1 MIANMIQVLA
11 VDDNPADIQLLII
24 QLEEATSMEFEVTPA
39 GTMQEALELLPTGG
53 FSVVLLDLNLP
64 DSSGLEGI
72 DKILATPAAPPVIVL
87 TGLDNQ
93 ETGLQALSHN
103 AQDYLVKG
111 NFDTDILV
119 RSIRYAIQRDQSER
133 AMRQMN
139 AELES
144 RVAEQTA
151 EVRAANQEL
160 EQRVA
165 ARTAELQAANESLHS
180 ARLAALNIMEDA
192 LGAQIEAENERNR
205 LTALLNNITDEVW
218 FADTHKKFSL
228 VNPAGLREFG
238 IDPGNVVDAQK
249 FAASLEVFRPDGS
262 PRPIDEAPP
271 LRALRGEI
279 VKNLEEMI
287 RIPTSGELRYREVNA
302 APVRGLNG
310 ETIGSISVVR
320 DITERK
326 QAEEKL
332 RQLNRTLRAISNTN
346 QAMLRTS
353 GESNF
358 LDEVCEIIVR
368 DCGHAMVWI
377 GYKEQDEAKSVRPV
391 ASAGF
396 EEGYLETLKVTWAD
410 SQRGRGPTG
419 TAIRTGKASRCNNM
433 LTDPKF
439 APWRGEAVRRGYAAS
454 IVLPLTDE
462 KQAFGA
468 ITIYAREP
476 EAFSDEEEALL
487 SELAGDLAY
496 GIQAIRTRAAHAL
509 AEEALRISEEKA
521 NNLVR
526 YAPAAIYEI
535 DIYGNKFLSVND
547 TACEWSGYSR
557 EELLSLNPK
566 DITDEDSQARFEQ
579 RIKQKLNAKE
589 VEQSV
594 EYCIIR
600 KDGQILD
607 MAVNIGAFTYKDG
620 KPESVLVVAH
630 NITERKRAE
639 EALRHSE
646 ERYRTLFNGM
656 TEGFALHEIICDE
669 DGKPC
674 DYRFLEINPAFERLT
689 GLKRAEVVGKLMS
702 EVPQLQGDDPQ
713 WVEIYGKVALT
724 GEPINFENYSPALK
738 KHYEIFAYQP
748 AERQFAVIFL
758 DVSEHKRMEESLR
771 ESEQRF
777 RLALTHAPVTIATQ
791 DRDLRFTWAYN
802 QRTMDSNQVIG
813 KCDADLLPPEDA
825 ARLVGLKRK
834 VLETEKELSEQL
846 WVNSEGQRLFLDL
859 FIEPLKDASGQ
870 VTGVGVAT
878 VDLTPMKLAEQAMS
892 EARDELDVRVQERTR
907 ELVAANQQLENEIAE
922 RIRTDAALRESE
934 SRYRTLFETSPDM
947 VIMVD
952 MDHKI
957 LFANQQAA
965 AMHGYRSAKN
975 LVGKNFLEL
984 VAPEGKESLQ
994 ESILKTM
1001 QHGPLREIEYQI
1013 LMKDGSRFPAE
1024 MNVTMVF
1031 EDKGSPTG
1039 FLLDIRDITERKW
1052 AEQSLRLANAYN
1064 RSLIETSLD
1073 ALVTITPDGKIGDV
1087 NTATEKVTGYSR
1099 AELIGTDFH
1108 SYFSDPFK
1116 ARLGYQKVFEN
1127 GSVRDYDLE
1136 IRHKNGSITPV
1147 LYNASIFRDEG
1158 GNVLGAF
1165 AIARDITDRKQFE
1178 TQLVQAEKHAVIG
1191 RMVGS
1196 ITHEINNP
1204 LQTIKNCL
1212 YLIQQDVTPESP
1224 IHEPLEM
1231 VTSETLRLTNLVGQL
1246 RELYRPKAG
1255 LNKQSQEL
1263 LDILEEAHA
1272 LLVPHLNNA
1281 RVEWQPLTGLQRCY
1295 INCVRDQILEVFLNI
1310 SVNAIEAMQ
1319 HHGGKLYV
1327 DMKVSDESASVIFKD
1342 TGPGISKEILPHLFE
1357 PFMTSKASGLGLGL
1371 SITYGI
1377 IQRHGGQIQVENKAG
1392 QGATFTILLPLHS
1405 QGGGEENGNGNE

>member
-1 MIANMIQVLA
+1 M
-11 VDDNPADIQLLII
+11 
-24 QLEEATSMEFEVTPA
+24 
-39 GTMQEALELLPTGG
+39 
-53 FSVVLLDLNLP
+53 
-64 DSSGLEGI
+64 
-72 DKILATPAAPPVIVL
+72 
-87 TGLDNQ
+87 
-93 ETGLQALSHN
+93 
-103 AQDYLVKG
+103 
-111 NFDTDILV
+111 
-119 RSIRYAIQRDQSER
+119 
-133 AMRQMN
+133 
-139 AELES
+139 
-144 RVAEQTA
+144 
-151 EVRAANQEL
+151 
-160 EQRVA
+160 
-165 ARTAELQAANESLHS
+165 
-180 ARLAALNIMEDA
+180 
-192 LGAQIEAENERNR
+192 
-205 LTALLNNITDEVW
+205 
-218 FADTHKKFSL
+218 
-228 VNPAGLREFG
+228 
-238 IDPGNVVDAQK
+238 
-249 FAASLEVFRPDGS
+249 
-262 PRPIDEAPP
+262 
-271 LRALRGEI
+271 
-279 VKNLEEMI
+279 
-287 RIPTSGELRYREVNA
+287 
-302 APVRGLNG
+302 
-310 ETIGSISVVR
+310 R

-326 QAEEKL
+326 LAEEKL
-332 RQLNRTLRAISNTN
+332 RQLNRTLRALSNTN
-346 QAMLRTS
+346 QVMLRTP
-353 GESNF
+353 GENDF

-396 EEGYLETLKVTWAD
+396 EDGYLETLKVTWAN
-410 SQRGRGPTG
+410 SERGRGPTG
-419 TAIRTGKASRCNNM
+419 TAIRSGKTSRCLNI

-439 APWRGEAVRRGYAAS
+439 APWRAEARKRGYASS
-454 IVLPLTDE
+454 IVLPLMDE
-462 KQAFGA
+462 EQVFGA

-476 EAFSDEEEALL
+476 EAFSDEEETLL

-496 GIQAIRTRAAHAL
+496 GIRAIRMRTAHAL
-509 AEEALRISEEKA
+509 VEEALKASEEKA
-521 NNLVR
+521 SNLVR

-579 RIKQKLNAKE
+579 RIKQKLAAKE
-589 VEQSV
+589 VEQSI

-600 KDGQILD
+600 KDGQVLD

-620 KPESVLVVAH
+620 KPESLLVVAH
-630 NITERKRAE
+630 NITESKRAE
-639 EALRHSE
+639 EALRQSE

-674 DYRFLEINPAFERLT
+674 DYRFLDINPAFERLT
-689 GLKRAEVVGKLMS
+689 GLKRTEVVGKTHN
-702 EVPQLQGDDPQ
+702 EVLPDDSPK
-713 WVEIYGKVALT
+713 WMEAYGKVALT
-724 GEPINFENYSPALK
+724 GEPVSFENYSPAMK
-738 KHYEIFAYQP
+738 KYFEVSAYQP

-758 DVSEHKRMEESLR
+758 DVSERKHMEDELRIAKTEAEQRAVEFDAIFESMAETVVVYDASGRLVRANHAAVEMLGFDPHHKNVNGVVNRIVPHRADGQPVPPEQTPPGRALRGERVTGEHFTITNSRGRTLHTLGSAAPFHVGGRLAGAVTVWQDVTEIMEMERSLR

-777 RLALTHAPVTIATQ
+777 RLALRNAPVSVATQ

-802 QRTMDSNQVIG
+802 QPTVDPNQVIG
-813 KCDADLLPPEDA
+813 KKDADMFPAEDA
-825 ARLVGLKRK
+825 AHLVALKRK

-846 WVNSEGQRLFLDL
+846 WVHNGDQQAFLDV
-859 FIEPLKDASGQ
+859 FIEPLRDASGQ
-870 VTGVGVAT
+870 VTGIGMAT

-892 EARDELDVRVQERTR
+892 QARDELDIRVQERTR

-922 RIRTDAALRESE
+922 RIRTDTALHESE
-934 SRYRTLFETSPDM
+934 TRYRTLFETSPDT
-947 VIMVD
+947 VIMVN
-952 MDHKI
+952 MEHKI
-957 LFANQQAA
+957 LFANQRAA
-965 AMHGYRSAKN
+965 EMHGYRAAKN
-975 LVGKNFLEL
+975 LVGKNFFEL
-984 VAPEGKESLQ
+984 VTPEDKESLR
-994 ESILKTM
+994 ESILTTM

-1013 LMKDGSRFPAE
+1013 LKKDGSSFPAE

-1031 EDKGSPTG
+1031 EGKGEPTG

-1052 AEQSLRLANAYN
+1052 AEQSIRLANAYN

-1087 NTATEKVTGYSR
+1087 NSATEKVTGYKR

-1108 SYFSDPFK
+1108 NYFSDPFK

-1136 IRHKNGSITPV
+1136 IRHKDGSITPV

-1272 LLVPHLNNA
+1272 LLIPHLNNA
-1281 RVEWQPLTGLQRCY
+1281 RVEWLPLTGLQRCY

-1327 DMKVSDESASVIFKD
+1327 DMKVTEEWATVIFKD
-1342 TGPGISKEILPHLFE
+1342 TGPGIPKEILPHLFE

-1377 IQRHGGQIQVENKAG
+1377 IQRHGGQIQVENQPS

-1405 QGGGEENGNGNE
+1405 QSGDEENGNADE